1 MNCDYCKNKLSA
13 FIDNELPSEERFLME
28 DHLKACP
35 SCAQEAE
42 TLRQLGVVFGSI
54 PEETPSPAFVQTT
67 VNKAAVIRRHSFW
80 SKLFLNPAISF
91 VKSAV
96 AFVFAPNGYGTVGRK
111 DLSSHGYLRTFD
123 DSPPGSFADVYLTV
137 IQGGGN

>member
-13 FIDNELPSEERFLME
+13 FIDNELSSEERFLME
-28 DHLKACP
+28 EHLKTCP
-35 SCAQEAE
+35 SCAREAE
-42 TLRQLGVVFGSI
+42 TLNQLGVLFEGI
-54 PEETPSPAFVQTT
+54 PEETPSPTFVQTT
-67 VNKAAVIRRHSFW
+67 VNKAAVIHRHSVW
-80 SKLFLNPAISF
+80 ITFLNPAISF
-91 VKSAV
+91 VRNTV
-96 AFVFAPNGYGTVGRK
+96 AFVFAPDRHGAVGGK